1 MFVFYMFCLCAV
13 IGFVV
18 TVTVGDDLEALWNR
32 ILDIFHP
39 TDRALRNAYQ
49 KTRQVDY
56 RP

>member
-1 MFVFYMFCLCAV
+1 MFIFHMFCLCAV
-13 IGFVV
+13 IGFIV